1 VRTYHDLVAI
11 ESFNDRFEYLK
22 LGGKVGESTFGFERY
37 LNQTLYRSE
46 KWKRTRDKVI
56 IRDSGCD
63 LGHSDFP
70 INGKIIIHHMNP
82 ITVKSIEDDSD
93 DIYDP
98 EFLVC
103 VSMNTHNAIHYG
115 DANLLPKTY
124 EPRRP
129 GDTCPWK

>member
-1 VRTYHDLVAI
+1 MRTYHDLAAI
-11 ESFNDRFEYLK
+11 KSFSDRFEYLK

-63 LGHSDFP
+63 LGHPDFP